1 MRNGWL
7 DPDARLATRAFIF
20 PSVVLMSIL
29 LTTPLALGYVAN
41 STIFSGAEA
50 SFQSK
55 VYRYSY
61 PGILGDATAGV
72 VAWAVARA
80 FKGWRQRIR
89 DEVYLIGERLHNFGE
104 RRVQGRGRAGRGR
117 PRVL

>member
-1 MRNGWL
+1 M
-7 DPDARLATRAFIF
+7 
-20 PSVVLMSIL
+20 
-29 LTTPLALGYVAN
+29 
-41 STIFSGAEA
+41 
-50 SFQSK
+50 
-55 VYRYSY
+55 YRYSY